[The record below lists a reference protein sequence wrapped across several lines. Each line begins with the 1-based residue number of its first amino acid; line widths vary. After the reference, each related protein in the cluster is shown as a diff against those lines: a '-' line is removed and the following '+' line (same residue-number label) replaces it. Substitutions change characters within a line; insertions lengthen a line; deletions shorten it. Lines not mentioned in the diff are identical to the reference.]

1 MKDIFNIQNLTE
13 EDIRKN
19 NEEMESFKSI
29 DKMLKIDS
37 HENDIINQVMLKYIE
52 RASIKI
58 EKDEKYDFPIK
69 KSQAIEIA
77 QRNENL
83 KTDYIKNTNRG
94 YITYLNFENKKVKI
108 VKKNNKKYWQLQ
120 VISGDVSGIKVDTD
134 GDIHWDGWLGKED
147 LKKLRCLIDVETGE
161 YIYYPVK
168 NTIFKKNFR
177 KF

>member
-13 EDIRKN
+13 EDIKQN

-37 HENDIINQVMLKYIE
+37 NENDIINQLMLKYIK

-58 EKDEKYDFPIK
+58 EKDEKCDFPIR

-94 YITYLNFENKKVKI
+94 YITYLNF
-108 VKKNNKKYWQLQ
+108 
-120 VISGDVSGIKVDTD
+120 
-134 GDIHWDGWLGKED
+134 
-147 LKKLRCLIDVETGE
+147 
-161 YIYYPVK
+161 
-168 NTIFKKNFR
+168 
-177 KF
+177 